1 MLIIMKRTLWFLFE
15 ELLKFLAL
23 IFVLYSPYS
32 SYLFQPLSL
41 LSLFSLN
48 SGIISLV
55 CFNIPNRILHAISGL
70 YYPLIWIIIAMP
82 HTYFLWFFRNMWYPS
97 VMLLEIL
104 NLNVAPSR
112 FLRQVTTFLF
122 LFNKYFVY
130 ANILFLVKFCQLILA
145 LMNG

>member
-1 MLIIMKRTLWFLFE
+1 MKRTLWFLFE

-82 HTYFLWFFRNMWYPS
+82 HTYFLWFFISLISPLSHIIVLLSTFKNSFHKVFIKPFTRHCSRSWDTTMNNTINICQ
-97 VMLLEIL
+97 MLTHFQ
-104 NLNVAPSR
+104 A
-112 FLRQVTTFLF
+112 LF
-122 LFNKYFVY
+122 
-130 ANILFLVKFCQLILA
+130 
-145 LMNG
+145 